1 MKLPFVPRRELDAT
15 RAANQRLL
23 RQISEL
29 SADLS
34 ETQRQLA
41 RCRRQVDALNAEAE
55 RRVNADEALAQRRA
69 DWAHAARNGLYC
81 VIGSATFAAA
91 EQAPLEPPPSSDGL
105 DEVWDAVMRKSS

>member
-23 RQISEL
+23 RQIREL

-41 RCRRQVDALNAEAE
+41 RVRRQVDALNAEAE

-81 VIGSATFAAA
+81 VIAGSGMAA
-91 EQAPLEPPPSSDGL
+91 
-105 DEVWDAVMRKSS
+105 